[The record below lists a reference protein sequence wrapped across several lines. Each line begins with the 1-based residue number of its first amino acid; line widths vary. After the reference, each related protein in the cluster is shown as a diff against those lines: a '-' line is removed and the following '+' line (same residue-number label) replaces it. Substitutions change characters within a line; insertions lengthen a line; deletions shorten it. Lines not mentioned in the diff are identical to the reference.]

1 MSLGSDDPIESRELA
16 VNRIRNYRDNCFGW
30 TAVWGAATI
39 AFACFDGP
47 EDVRVAVASGITVSS
62 AFGTAAYAC
71 VYARRSRDL
80 EGARESLS

>member
-1 MSLGSDDPIESRELA
+1 MNLGSDDPIESRELA

-47 EDVRVAVASGITVSS
+47 EDVRVAVASGITVAS
-62 AFGTAAYAC
+62 AFGTAVCAS
-71 VYARRSRDL
+71 VFSRRSRDL
-80 EGARESLS
+80 EDAREALT